1 MKEGRAPGRRVV
13 SLLGLLAASL
23 LLNTLGGCGS
33 SRYPA
38 PVREA
43 GIKTRP
49 TAEARRLP
57 PGLPGHYRVQP
68 GDTLYKIA
76 FERGLDFQALARW
89 NDLANPD
96 QIQAGALLRL
106 SPPRISKT
114 REHGARTTTVSIHA
128 PSSGAGISAA
138 AIPDV
143 PPGLWNW
150 PAQGPQLTR
159 FDGGLSKG
167 IDIAGRQGQ
176 MVRAAAPGRVAYTGA
191 GLRGYGKLII
201 IRHGS
206 TLLSAYA
213 HNARILV
220 REGQDV
226 AQGQIISEMGDTDTD
241 RIKLHFEIREFG
253 KPVDPLNYLP
263 NPGLPPV

>member
-1 MKEGRAPGRRVV
+1 MPPGRIAATLV
-13 SLLGLLAASL
+13 GILLATHLS
-23 LLNTLGGCGS
+23 GCGS

-43 GIKTRP
+43 GGKPRQVAATKV
-49 TAEARRLP
+49 LP
-57 PGLPGHYRVQP
+57 PAPPGHYRVEA

-76 FERGLDFQALARW
+76 FEQGLDFQSLAEW
-89 NDLANPD
+89 NGLVDPD
-96 QIQAGALLRL
+96 RIEAGALLRL
-106 SPPRISKT
+106 SPPKAAVVT
-114 REHGARTTTVSIHA
+114 KPLPPLPGVSSRPLPAELTQPPPASNDA
-128 PSSGAGISAA
+128 P
-138 AIPDV
+138 PDR
-143 PPGLWNW
+143 WAW
-150 PAQGPQLTR
+150 PSRGPLLVR
-159 FDGGLSKG
+159 FGEGLSKG
-167 IDIAGRQGQ
+167 IDIAGSRGQ
-176 MVRAAAPGRVAYTGA
+176 FVQAAAAGRVAYTGA

-201 IRHGS
+201 IRHGR

-226 AQGQIISEMGDTDTD
+226 ARGQIISEVGDTDTD

-263 NPGLPPV
+263 SPGAPPA